1 MSNSTLRDIEALVDA
16 QNGRVTP
23 SIYTDPEI
31 YELELERI
39 FGRCWLFLAHESQI
53 PKAGDFFNT
62 YMGEDPI
69 VVVRQ
74 KDGSIKAFLN
84 QFRHRS
90 MRVSFADS
98 GNTRAF
104 TCPYHGWSYGVD
116 GALVEVPLESRAY
129 PQGLCKEKWG
139 LQEVTRIETYKG
151 LIFGNWD
158 ASAPGLR
165 EYMGD
170 IAWYLDGVLDRREG
184 GTEIIG
190 GPHKWVIDCNWKFP
204 AEQFA
209 SDQYHALFSHASAVQ
224 VLGAKSEADKALG
237 AGQTARPVW
246 ETAKD
251 AVQFGQDGHGC
262 GFFFTEKPD
271 ANVWVDGEVSQYF
284 RDTYPEALARLGEV
298 RALRLAGHNNMFP
311 TLSWLNGTA
320 TLRVWHPRGPNQVEV
335 WAFCIADK
343 AAPDDVK
350 AAFERSAT
358 RAFGPAGF
366 LEQDDSENWVEVQK
380 VLRGKRARNSKLCLE
395 MGLGRERLR
404 EDGIPGVTNY
414 IFSET
419 AARGMYR
426 RWADLLLSAN
436 WEEVQERT
444 RQYTEEL
451 VK

>member
-1 MSNSTLRDIEALVDA
+1 MNHKLDINALVDA
-16 QNGRVTP
+16 QQGRVTP
-23 SIYTDPEI
+23 LIYTDPDI
-31 YELELERI
+31 YQLELERV

-74 KDGSIKAFLN
+74 KDGSVKAFLN
-84 QFRHRS
+84 QCRHRS
-90 MRVSFADS
+90 MRVSYADS

-116 GALVEVPLESRAY
+116 GQLIEVPLEPRAY

-139 LQEVTRIETYKG
+139 LQEVTRVTSYKG

-158 ASAPGLR
+158 ATAPSL
-165 EYMGD
+165 EAYMGD
-170 IAWYLDGVLDRREG
+170 MAWYLEGVLDRREG

-190 GPHKWVIDCNWKFP
+190 GVHKWVIECNWKFP

-224 VLGAKSEADKALG
+224 VLGVKPEDVNKPLG
-237 AGQTARPVW
+237 SGQTPRPVW

-251 AVQFGQDGHGC
+251 ALQYGQDGHGS

-284 RDTYPEALARLGEV
+284 RDTYAEAEQRLGKV

-311 TLSWLNGTA
+311 NLSWLNGTA

-343 AAPDDVK
+343 NAPDEVK
-350 AAFERSAT
+350 TAFERSAT

-380 VLRGKRARNSKLCLE
+380 ILRGQRARTSPLCLE
-395 MGLGRERLR
+395 MGLGQERLR
-404 EDGIPGVTNY
+404 DDGIPGITNY

-419 AARGMYR
+419 GARGMYR
-426 RWADLLLSAN
+426 RWADLLISDS
-436 WEEVQERT
+436 WEEVQART
-444 RQYTEEL
+444 QQFQQEIL
-451 VK
+451 K

>member
-1 MSNSTLRDIEALVDA
+1 MSAPIDIDALVDA
-16 QNGRVTP
+16 REGRVTS
-23 SIYTDPEI
+23 SIYTDPAI

-39 FGRCWLFLAHESQI
+39 FGRCWLFLAHVSQI

-62 YMGEDPI
+62 YMGEDPV

-84 QFRHRS
+84 QCRHRS
-90 MRVSFADS
+90 MRVSFADC

-116 GALVEVPLESRAY
+116 GALIDVPLEPRAY
-129 PQGLCKEKWG
+129 PHGLCKEKLG
-139 LQEVTRIETYKG
+139 LQEVTRVTVYKG
-151 LIFGNWD
+151 LVFGNWD
-158 ASAPGLR
+158 ASAPDL
-165 EYMGD
+165 EAYMGD

-190 GPHKWVIDCNWKFP
+190 GVHKWVIDCNWKFP

-224 VLGAKSEADKALG
+224 VLGAKEGEGDKALG

-251 AVQFGQDGHGC
+251 ALQYGQAGHGS
-262 GFFFTEKPD
+262 GFFFTEQPD

-284 RDTYPEALARLGEV
+284 RDTYAEAEVRLGKV
-298 RALRLAGHNNMFP
+298 RALRLAGHNNLFP
-311 TLSWLNGTA
+311 TMSWLNGTA

-343 AAPDDVK
+343 DASDDVK

-366 LEQDDSENWVEVQK
+366 LEQDDSENWVEIQK
-380 VLRGKRARNSKLCLE
+380 VLRGKRARNTKLIVE
-395 MGLGRERLR
+395 MGLGNERVR
-404 EDGIPGVTNY
+404 DDGIPGVTNY

-426 RWADLLLSAN
+426 RWADLLTSDS
-436 WEEVQERT
+436 WDEVLDRT
-444 RQYTEEL
+444 KQYEAEVL
-451 VK
+451 K